1 MQKMISI
8 QISKSQARDTGM
20 AMVLILLIL
29 GFFLEN
35 SIYFKAA
42 LAALL
47 VTMIIPSAFKYV
59 AIIWL
64 AISTFLGTISSKI
77 ILTVVFL
84 FVVVPVSIYRK
95 ILGKDTLK
103 LKLFKKGGNSVMEV
117 RDLTFTKEN
126 LEKPY

>member
-1 MQKMISI
+1 MQKIIST

-59 AIIWL
+59 AIIWF

-117 RDLTFTKEN
+117 RDLTFTREN